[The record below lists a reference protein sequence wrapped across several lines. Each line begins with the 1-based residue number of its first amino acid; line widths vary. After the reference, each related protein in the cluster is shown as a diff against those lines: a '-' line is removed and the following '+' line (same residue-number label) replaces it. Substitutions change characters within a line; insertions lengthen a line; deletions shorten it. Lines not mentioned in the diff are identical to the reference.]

1 VLRNKRMGWQPSG
14 TSSKKQGRNKR
25 FWIGMIGWT
34 AVTAATWVGLCLWR
48 MYTMDPFNFMVLL
61 ASGLFYAA
69 TAALV
74 LTRPRT
80 AAA

>member
-1 VLRNKRMGWQPSG
+1 
-14 TSSKKQGRNKR
+14 
-25 FWIGMIGWT
+25 MIGWT
-34 AVTAATWVGLCLWR
+34 AVTAGLWVGLCLYR
-48 MYTMDPFNFMVLL
+48 MYTGDPFNFMVLL